1 MVNFEKFMLC
11 QEVTDPCNEIPTVP
25 PPPEPDGEDDNTGG
39 GNNGSNTPVDRPPNV
54 PPIGITSVDEESN
67 ETNSSDAEQST
78 ENTIE

>member
-39 GNNGSNTPVDRPPNV
+39 SNTGNTPPLT
-54 PPIGITSVDEESN
+54 PPDPNWGLGGFSIDNPEDEEK
-67 ETNSSDAEQST
+67 E
-78 ENTIE
+78 